1 MTFAWSRLS
10 ITGDFASVFMKPC
23 ETEDK
28 ANNEKGTVRHDY
40 ATLYPNQTKLLSTK
54 YKVQSKFARARPLC
68 TFHIEFTSVYKE
80 ERRKHFK
87 V

>member
-54 YKVQSKFARARPLC
+54 YKVQSKFARARPLHLPHGVYLSLQGGEGK
-68 TFHIEFTSVYKE
+68 TF
-80 ERRKHFK
+80 
-87 V
+87 